1 MSENGQNK
9 VCMISLGC
17 AKNLVDSEILIG
29 GLKQES
35 YEIVQKSDDADIL
48 IVNTCG
54 FLDSAR
60 EESVDVILD
69 AGALRKEN
77 KVDKLVVMGCFSD
90 RYGSE
95 LHDELPEVDA
105 FFGTDDHAAVLSYLT
120 GKSYAKN
127 DPDYFRSLL
136 TPGHYGYLKIAEGC
150 DNGCSFCSIPIMRGM
165 QRSQPVAWN
174 VQEAK
179 RMADM
184 GIKELLVIA
193 QDSTSYGWDLGEK
206 SSLHQLM
213 DELNKVNGIDW
224 IRLHY
229 AHPAHLHREMIQR
242 FSDLE
247 KLVPYIDMP
256 VQHGSD
262 RMLKNMRRGLGS
274 AGIRKRIDALRSINP
289 DISIRTSMIVGFPG
303 ETDEDFKE
311 LYKFVE
317 EVEFDR
323 LGVFTYSEEE
333 GTHGANL
340 EDDVPGEV
348 KTNRMDEI
356 MLLQQEIN
364 LKKNQSLI
372 GSTEKVLID
381 LQSEDG
387 ASIGRSYRDAPQ
399 VDNFIRVD
407 ELLPVGE
414 FVDVKIT
421 EAFEY
426 DVKGEAVSN
435 VKEAV

>member
-1 MSENGQNK
+1 MSENGQSK

-150 DNGCSFCSIPIMRGM
+150 DNGCSFCSIPIMRGL

-174 VQEAK
+174 VQEAQ

-387 ASIGRSYRDAPQ
+387 SSIGRSYRDAPQ

>member
-1 MSENGQNK
+1 MSENGQSK

-95 LHDELPEVDA
+95 LHEELPEVDA

-150 DNGCSFCSIPIMRGM
+150 DNGCSFCSIPIMRGL

-174 VQEAK
+174 VQEAQ

-387 ASIGRSYRDAPQ
+387 SSIGRSYRDAPQ

>member
-1 MSENGQNK
+1 
-9 VCMISLGC
+9 MISLGC

-90 RYGSE
+90 RYGSD
-95 LHDELPEVDA
+95 LHEELPEVDA

-174 VQEAK
+174 VQEAQ

-213 DELNKVNGIDW
+213 DELDKVKGIDW

-317 EVEFDR
+317 DVEFDR

-340 EDDVPGEV
+340 EDDIPGEV

-372 GSTEKVLID
+372 GNTERVLID

-387 ASIGRSYRDAPQ
+387 SSIGRSYRDAPQ
-399 VDNFIRVD
+399 VDNFIRID

-426 DVKGEAVSN
+426 DVKGETVSD